1 MSYPTITP
9 LPAAPQRTQDPEA
22 FSTTADTFV
31 AALPDLVT
39 EVNAAGAYIDNKS
52 ILVGNDFKGTYS
64 AGTNYAQVQS
74 VLSSSKYYVSLVNSN
89 TGNTPASSPSQW
101 SEIAGAPSVA
111 GEASFTATGTI
122 TAGDLVSLLSDGTV
136 SKSTSPEF
144 DTPTQVVASDYDHVS
159 VCHVPGT
166 QKYVAAYK
174 GASGFGNAVVVDY
187 TTGSA
192 VIGTPVV
199 FNSANTELTSC
210 VYHNGQD
217 VVVIAYY
224 DTAGTD
230 VEIIAASIS
239 GTTLT
244 FGSMVTVTST
254 ASTRPVLTV
263 YDSVNQAIVVG
274 YDRTTPYARVF
285 TASGTTLTA
294 GSETLVS
301 SDSELIS
308 MSFDVAAAKVL
319 FSCGSG
325 GSIQLRV
332 GTVSGT
338 TLSLGAV
345 YEPTVLRSTVS
356 LEYVRLAYSTEEGKT
371 YAFGIISL
379 DTSPGLNIAFATVV
393 NISGTNP
400 TFGRIQRLA
409 DIRLALNPAAISTAS
424 IHYSAKENA
433 FYAYGSYEQFDT
445 YNTIQFYKITVD
457 GENYTAE
464 PSYFMPQIVQD
475 TSNNAQVFCI
485 DADGSNLSVVG
496 GGFNATNARTSI
508 TRRSLAESTSLNWV
522 GIAKASVTNGQT
534 VTVAVPGGTA
544 TGLSSLTPGADYYTA
559 GASYAKAGY
568 AKIGKALSATSMLIT
583 G

>member
-1 MSYPTITP
+1 MTKARDLANSTAARDTNLSGFTDTFTLPTTDGTAGQ
-9 LPAAPQRTQDPEA
+9 LLSTNGSASLVFTDAPQ
-22 FSTTADTFV
+22 
-31 AALPDLVT
+31 
-39 EVNAAGAYIDNKS
+39 
-52 ILVGNDFKGTYS
+52 
-64 AGTNYAQVQS
+64 
-74 VLSSSKYYVSLVNSN
+74 
-89 TGNTPASSPSQW
+89 
-101 SEIAGAPSVA
+101 A

-122 TAGDLVSLLSDGTV
+122 TAGDLVSLLSNGTV
-136 SKSTSPEF
+136 IKSTSPEF
-144 DTPTQVVASDYDHVS
+144 DTPTEVVASDYDNVS

-166 QKYVAAYK
+166 QKYVVAYA

-187 TTGSA
+187 STGSA

-199 FNSANTELTSC
+199 FNSANTTLTSC
-210 VYHNGQD
+210 VYHSGQD

-224 DTAGTD
+224 DTAATD

-244 FGSMVTVTST
+244 FGSMVQVTAT
-254 ASTRPVLTV
+254 ASTLPVLTV

-274 YDRTTPYARVF
+274 YDRTTPYARAF

-294 GSETLVS
+294 GSETQLS
-301 SDSELIS
+301 SDSDLFS

-319 FSCGSG
+319 FSVGNSG
-325 GSIQLRV
+325 GSIGIRV

-338 TLSLGAV
+338 TLSLGTV
-345 YEPTVLRSTVS
+345 YEPSVLRAIVS
-356 LEYVRLAYSTEEGKT
+356 LRHVRLAYSTEEGKT
-371 YAFGIISL
+371 YAFGITGS
-379 DTSPGLNIAFATVV
+379 TASESQNIAFATVV

-400 TFGRIQRLA
+400 TFGRIQRLSN
-409 DIRLALNPAAISTAS
+409 IRLATSPGTISTGTVY
-424 IHYSAKENA
+424 YSAKENA
-433 FYAYGSYEQFDT
+433 FYAYGSYSTFDT
-445 YNTIQFYKITVD
+445 FNTIQFYKITVD

-464 PSYFMPQIVQD
+464 PSYFMPQIVQVVS
-475 TSNNAQVFCI
+475 SNHQCFCI

-496 GGFNATNARTSI
+496 GGFNATNANTSI

-534 VTVAVPGGTA
+534 VTVAVLGGTA
-544 TGLSSLTPGADYYTA
+544 TGLSSLTPGADYYSA

-568 AKIGKALSATSMLIT
+568 DKIGKALSATSMLIT